1 MPHSETPF
9 YRATTRPSPDGPL
22 EACSDGTAHRKKQLR
37 DNEAHATN
45 EEGTNQPVMKTRGG
59 SVSESEVERKLS
71 SAGIRQGELPRNR
84 KGKTSFQRPEA
95 LLCAVPL
102 TTHFS
107 IPRTSICPA
116 DSLGEGKDK
125 SPLPTLHPSAPG
137 KSCSPEVISQLPVH
151 EQFGNV
157 QD

>member
-1 MPHSETPF
+1 MPRSETPF
-9 YRATTRPSPDGPL
+9 YRATTKPSSHGPL
-22 EACSDGTAHRKKQLR
+22 KACSGSTAHHKKRLR

-45 EEGTNQPVMKTRGG
+45 EEWTNQPVMKTRGG
-59 SVSESEVERKLS
+59 SASENEVEWKLS
-71 SAGIRQGELPRNR
+71 SAGIRQGALPRNR
-84 KGKTSFQRPEA
+84 KGKASFQRPEA

-102 TTHFS
+102 TTRFS

-116 DSLGEGKDK
+116 DSLGERKDK

-137 KSCSPEVISQLPVH
+137 KSCSPEITSQLPVH
-151 EQFGNV
+151 EQFSNA